1 MSEAGRGLPPGYRLI
16 RFETIDSTMSEAERQ
31 AIAGA
36 ADGTLI
42 LADEQTAGRGRRGRQ
57 WATPPGNLALSLLL
71 RPQAPL
77 QEVALLSFVAG
88 LALHDSLSAEP
99 GLAGRLT
106 LKWPNDLLLDGAKL
120 SGLLLE
126 SRSDPDGWPEWL
138 IIGMGVNLAWAPQD
152 TPYPAT
158 ALADALSESPS
169 TEQIVEAWAWAFDR
183 RRRAFQAGGFAAL
196 RPDWKAAAQGLGG
209 PLTARLSD
217 GTVLEGRFED
227 LGEDGNLL
235 LALPGETRPRAI
247 SAGDIYFPKGARHA
261 SCH

>member
-31 AIAGA
+31 AVAGA

-57 WATPPGNLALSLLL
+57 WATPSGNLALSLLL

-152 TPYPAT
+152 TPYPAI
-158 ALADALSESPS
+158 ALGDAMSEPPS
-169 TEQIVEAWAWAFDR
+169 TEHIVQAWARAFDR

-209 PLTARLSD
+209 PLAARLSD

-227 LGEDGNLL
+227 LAEDGNLL

-247 SAGDIYFPKGARHA
+247 SAGDVYFPKGASHA

>member
-1 MSEAGRGLPPGYRLI
+1 MSEAERGLPPGYRLI

-31 AIAGA
+31 AKAGA

-71 RPQAPL
+71 RPRGAL

-88 LALHDSLSAEP
+88 LALHDSLSTHSE
-99 GLAGRLT
+99 LSGRLT
-106 LKWPNDLLLDGAKL
+106 LKWPNDVLIDGSKL

-126 SRSDPDGWPEWL
+126 SRSDPQGRPEWL
-138 IIGMGVNLAWAPQD
+138 IIGMGVNLAWAPKE
-152 TPYPAT
+152 TPYPAIS
-158 ALADALSESPS
+158 LAEVMSVPPRAER
-169 TEQIVEAWAWAFDR
+169 IVRGWAEAFDQR
-183 RRRAFQAGGFAAL
+183 RRTFDAGGFAAL

-227 LGEDGNLL
+227 LAEDGNLL
-235 LALPGETRPRAI
+235 LALPGEGRPRAI
-247 SAGDIYFPKGARHA
+247 SAGDVYFPKGESHAARH
-261 SCH
+261 